1 MSETNNL
8 NNKSTVKTKD
18 KTTPLDV
25 VFIVLLITE
34 LIFVITG
41 PYRMQAGIS
50 LFITFILL
58 GIVEDRK
65 KAKIAKYTS
74 RFYDSQ
80 IGNILKEMDNEIK
93 IIKKSGKQLK
103 FSDEFNQKVDEVI
116 LKFDKLVDKYFFI
129 KENYGLERAKEE
141 LDKLQMIITA
151 LVEDSKKINNNFLKL
166 YATTNQDTQLIE
178 ELNHIVDTLD
188 ASVSLKDDKLI

>member
-1 MSETNNL
+1 MSNI
-8 NNKSTVKTKD
+8 NNKSVAKTKE

-41 PYRMQAGIS
+41 PYRIQAGIS

-65 KAKIAKYTS
+65 KAKITKYTN

-103 FSDEFNQKVDEVI
+103 FSDDFNEKVDEII

-129 KENYGLERAKEE
+129 KESYGFERAKEE
-141 LDKLQMIITA
+141 LDKLQEIITA

-188 ASVSLKDDKLI
+188 ASVSLKDDKLV